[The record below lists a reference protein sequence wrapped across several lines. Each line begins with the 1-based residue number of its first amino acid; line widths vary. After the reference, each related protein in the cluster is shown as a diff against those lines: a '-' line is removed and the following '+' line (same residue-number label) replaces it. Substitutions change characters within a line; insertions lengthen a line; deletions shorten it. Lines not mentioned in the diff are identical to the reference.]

1 MTADRDWGCSYCGCG
16 EGEGGA
22 GGNMADIGILILCGL
37 RQRFRDV
44 KSM

>member
-1 MTADRDWGCSYCGCG
+1 MGVG
-16 EGEGGA
+16 EV
-22 GGNMADIGILILCGL
+22 GGNMADIGILIFCGL

>member
-1 MTADRDWGCSYCGCG
+1 MGIVNRDWDVNIVGWGKEC
-16 EGEGGA
+16 
-22 GGNMADIGILILCGL
+22 GGNKADIGILICCGL

>member
-1 MTADRDWGCSYCGCG
+1 MTGIGDVIIVGVG
-16 EGEGGA
+16 EG
-22 GGNMADIGILILCGL
+22 GGNMADIGILIFCGL

>member
-1 MTADRDWGCSYCGCG
+1 MLILWGG
-16 EGEGGA
+16 EGEG